1 MEVLSVKLNLALKQ
15 MTKEKISYNEAITE
29 IESILQKIEEDK
41 LDVDELA
48 EKVSRVTDLI
58 KICRDKLHLTE
69 KQIGKILDE
78 DQELSKQ

>member
-1 MEVLSVKLNLALKQ
+1 
-15 MTKEKISYNEAITE
+15 MTKEKISYSQAVTE
-29 IESILQKIEEDK
+29 IEAILEKIEEGK

-48 EKVSRVTDLI
+48 QKVSRVTDLL

-78 DQELSKQ
+78 D

>member
-1 MEVLSVKLNLALKQ
+1 
-15 MTKEKISYNEAITE
+15 MTKEKISYNEAVAE

-48 EKVSRVTDLI
+48 EKVGRVTDLL

-78 DQELSKQ
+78 D

>member
-1 MEVLSVKLNLALKQ
+1 
-15 MTKEKISYNEAITE
+15 MTKEKISYNEAVTE
-29 IESILQKIEEDK
+29 IESILQRIEEDK

-48 EKVSRVTDLI
+48 EKVSRVTDLL

-78 DQELSKQ
+78 D

>member
-1 MEVLSVKLNLALKQ
+1 
-15 MTKEKISYNEAITE
+15 MTKEKISYNEAVAE

-48 EKVSRVTDLI
+48 EKVSRVTDLL

-78 DQELSKQ
+78 D